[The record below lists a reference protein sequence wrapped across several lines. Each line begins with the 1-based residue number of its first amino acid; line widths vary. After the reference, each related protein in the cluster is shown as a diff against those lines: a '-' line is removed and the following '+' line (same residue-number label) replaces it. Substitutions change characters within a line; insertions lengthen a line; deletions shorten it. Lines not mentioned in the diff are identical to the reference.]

1 MSDEFRAEQFYPDE
15 DYEEEE
21 DDSNCGAF
29 GQILFSDGSEEC
41 EFCPNRDACLKMTL
55 EWEKQENKRHLAVSK
70 EGGN

>member
-29 GQILFSDGSEEC
+29 GQILVITVKHKTEVSRIEPGEIHDTENQEKRRC
-41 EFCPNRDACLKMTL
+41 E
-55 EWEKQENKRHLAVSK
+55 
-70 EGGN
+70 